1 MRLRVFFCL
10 KQGEYTNMNKEIKI
24 ADYPCGSG
32 KTTRMIENFKE
43 DRKYLV
49 ILPMLTEVTR
59 VVEGSKDIEFVQP
72 HANDNEQ
79 GTKTSSLEAQLLLG
93 NNIAT
98 THEMYERLVP
108 MVKAGLLDDYDIIID
123 EVPKVVEMVTSKSKT
138 SIQEFYL
145 DTGYMDVDATT
156 GLVRPTMKWWQNRDD
171 VSDTLSPKILNFA
184 ETGCLYLQEGKMFIW
199 ALPQSILTAGRSVTV
214 MTYKSE
220 GSMLLAYLRKLELS
234 YEVSNDNELE
244 EDFRAKAAA
253 LITIEGIPALSKTN
267 FSYTAQVKGMASSS
281 YANKIARSL
290 KNLKERKLV
299 GVDINNI
306 LLTSMKDAWI
316 KAANDNNRDTEDED
330 ETPKKNIKPG
340 VFAKDSRMKDV
351 NWIAN
356 TTRGTNDYMHCS
368 HLIYLYDQNIN
379 FIVAWWLGDSSKA
392 FNDAY
397 ALTELIQWV
406 WRSRVRRGEPITLY
420 LPTLRMRKLFEE
432 WLYD

>member
-1 MRLRVFFCL
+1 
-10 KQGEYTNMNKEIKI
+10 MNKEIKI

-43 DRKYLV
+43 NRKYLV
-49 ILPMLTEVTR
+49 ILPSLSEVDR
-59 VVEGSKDIEFVQP
+59 VMEASKGIKFVQP
-72 HANDNEQ
+72 DENDNAQ
-79 GTKTSSLEAQLLLG
+79 GAKTSSLESQLLLG

-108 MVKAGLLDDYDIIID
+108 MVRDGLLNDYDIIID
-123 EVPKVVEMVTSKSKT
+123 EVPKVVEMVTAKSKT

-220 GSMLLAYLRKLELS
+220 GSMLLAYLRKLELP

-267 FSYTAQVKGMASSS
+267 FSYTAQVKGMSLPS
-281 YANKIARSL
+281 YATKIARSL
-290 KNLKERKLV
+290 KNLRERKLV

-316 KAANDNNRDTEDED
+316 KAANDNNPDTEDED
-330 ETPKKNIKPG
+330 EIPKKNIKPG
-340 VFAKDSRMKDV
+340 VFTKDSRMKDI

-379 FIVAWWLGDSSKA
+379 FIIARWLGDSSKA

-420 LPTLRMRKLFEE
+420 LPSPRMRRLFEE

>member
-1 MRLRVFFCL
+1 
-10 KQGEYTNMNKEIKI
+10 MNKVIKI
-24 ADYPCGSG
+24 EDYPCGSG

-49 ILPMLTEVTR
+49 ILPLLSEVDR
-59 VVEGSKDIEFVQP
+59 VIEASKSIEFVQP
-72 HANDNEQ
+72 DENDNAQ
-79 GTKTSSLEAQLLLG
+79 GTKTSSLESQLLLG

-98 THEMYERLVP
+98 THSMYEKLVP
-108 MVKAGLLDDYDIIID
+108 LIRDGLLDDYDIIID
-123 EVPKVVEMVTSKSKT
+123 EVPEVVKMVTSKSKT

-156 GLVRPTMKWWQNRDD
+156 GLVRPTMKWWHHRDD

-199 ALPQSILTAGRSVTV
+199 ALPQSILNAGRSVTV

-220 GSMLLAYLRKLELS
+220 GSMLLAYLRKLGLPF
-234 YEVSNDNELE
+234 EVSNDNQLE
-244 EDFRAKAAA
+244 ENFRARAAE

-267 FSYTAQVKGMASSS
+267 FSYTAQVKGMSSPS
-281 YANKIARSL
+281 YATKIARSL
-290 KNLKERKLV
+290 KNLRERKLV

-306 LLTSMKDAWI
+306 LLTSKKDAWN
-316 KAANDNNRDTEDED
+316 KAANDNNPNTADED
-330 ETPKKNIKPG
+330 ETPKKNSKPG
-340 VFAKDSRMKDV
+340 VFAKGSRMKDV
-351 NWIAN
+351 NWVAN

-379 FIVAWWLGDSSKA
+379 FIVARWLGDSSQA
-392 FNDAY
+392 FKDAY

-420 LPTLRMRKLFEE
+420 LPSLRMRKLFEA
-432 WLYD
+432 WLND

>member
-1 MRLRVFFCL
+1 
-10 KQGEYTNMNKEIKI
+10 MNKVIKI
-24 ADYPCGSG
+24 EDYPCGSG

-49 ILPMLTEVTR
+49 ILPLLSEVDR
-59 VVEGSKDIEFVQP
+59 VIEASKSIEFVQP
-72 HANDNEQ
+72 DENDNAQ
-79 GTKTSSLEAQLLLG
+79 GTKTSSLESQLLLG

-98 THEMYERLVP
+98 THSMYEKLVP
-108 MVKAGLLDDYDIIID
+108 LIRDGLLDDYDIIID
-123 EVPKVVEMVTSKSKT
+123 EVPEVVKMVTSKSKT

-156 GLVRPTMKWWQNRDD
+156 GLVRPTMKWWHHRDD

-199 ALPQSILTAGRSVTV
+199 ALPQSILNAGRSVTV

-220 GSMLLAYLRKLELS
+220 GSMLLAYLRKIGLPF
-234 YEVSNDNELE
+234 EVSNDNQLE
-244 EDFRAKAAA
+244 ENFRARAAE

-267 FSYTAQVKGMASSS
+267 FSYTAQVKGMSSPS
-281 YANKIARSL
+281 YATKIARSL
-290 KNLKERKLV
+290 KNLRERKLV

-306 LLTSMKDAWI
+306 LLTSKKDAWN
-316 KAANDNNRDTEDED
+316 KAANDNNPNTADED
-330 ETPKKNIKPG
+330 ETPKKNSKPG
-340 VFAKDSRMKDV
+340 VFAKGSRMKDV
-351 NWIAN
+351 NWVAN

-379 FIVAWWLGDSSKA
+379 FIVARWLGDSSQA
-392 FNDAY
+392 FKDAY

-420 LPTLRMRKLFEE
+420 LPSLRMRKLFEA
-432 WLYD
+432 WLND

>member
-1 MRLRVFFCL
+1 
-10 KQGEYTNMNKEIKI
+10 
-24 ADYPCGSG
+24 
-32 KTTRMIENFKE
+32 MIENFKE

-49 ILPMLTEVTR
+49 ILPLLSEVDR
-59 VVEGSKDIEFVQP
+59 VIEASKSIEFVQP
-72 HANDNEQ
+72 DENDNAQ
-79 GTKTSSLEAQLLLG
+79 GTKTSSLESQLLLG

-98 THEMYERLVP
+98 THSMYEKLVP
-108 MVKAGLLDDYDIIID
+108 LIRDGLLDDYDIIID
-123 EVPKVVEMVTSKSKT
+123 EVPEVVKMVTSKSKT

-156 GLVRPTMKWWQNRDD
+156 GLVRPTMKWWHHRDD

-199 ALPQSILTAGRSVTV
+199 ALPQSILNAGRSVTV

-220 GSMLLAYLRKLELS
+220 GSMLLAYLRKIGLPF
-234 YEVSNDNELE
+234 EVSNDNQLE
-244 EDFRAKAAA
+244 ENFRARAAE

-267 FSYTAQVKGMASSS
+267 FSYTAQVKGMSSPS
-281 YANKIARSL
+281 YATKIARSL
-290 KNLKERKLV
+290 KNLRERKLV

-306 LLTSMKDAWI
+306 LLTSKKDAWN
-316 KAANDNNRDTEDED
+316 KAANDNNPNTADED
-330 ETPKKNIKPG
+330 ETPKKNSKPG
-340 VFAKDSRMKDV
+340 VFAKGSRMKDV
-351 NWIAN
+351 NWVAN

-379 FIVAWWLGDSSKA
+379 FIVARWLGDSSQA
-392 FNDAY
+392 FKDAY

-420 LPTLRMRKLFEE
+420 LPSLRMRKLFEA
-432 WLYD
+432 WLND

>member
-1 MRLRVFFCL
+1 
-10 KQGEYTNMNKEIKI
+10 MNKVIKI
-24 ADYPCGSG
+24 EDYPCGSG

-49 ILPMLTEVTR
+49 ILPLLSEVDR
-59 VVEGSKDIEFVQP
+59 VIEASKSIEFVQP
-72 HANDNEQ
+72 DENDNAQ
-79 GTKTSSLEAQLLLG
+79 GTKTSSLESQLLLG

-98 THEMYERLVP
+98 THSMYEKLVP
-108 MVKAGLLDDYDIIID
+108 LIRDGLLDDYDIIID
-123 EVPKVVEMVTSKSKT
+123 EVPEVVKMVTSKSKT

-156 GLVRPTMKWWQNRDD
+156 GLVRPTMKWWHHRDD

-199 ALPQSILTAGRSVTV
+199 ALPQSILNAGRSVTV

-220 GSMLLAYLRKLELS
+220 GSMLLAYLRKLGLPF
-234 YEVSNDNELE
+234 EVSNDNQLE
-244 EDFRAKAAA
+244 ENFRARAAE

-267 FSYTAQVKGMASSS
+267 FSYTAQVKGMSSPS
-281 YANKIARSL
+281 YATKIARSL
-290 KNLKERKLV
+290 KNLRERKLV

-306 LLTSMKDAWI
+306 LLTSKKDAWN
-316 KAANDNNRDTEDED
+316 KAANDNNPNTADED
-330 ETPKKNIKPG
+330 ETPKKNSKPG
-340 VFAKDSRMKDV
+340 VFTKGSRMKDV
-351 NWIAN
+351 NWVAN

-379 FIVAWWLGDSSKA
+379 FIVARWLGDSSQA
-392 FNDAY
+392 FKDAY

-420 LPTLRMRKLFEE
+420 LPSLRMRKLFEA
-432 WLYD
+432 WLND

>member
-1 MRLRVFFCL
+1 
-10 KQGEYTNMNKEIKI
+10 MNKVIKI
-24 ADYPCGSG
+24 EDYPCGSG

-49 ILPMLTEVTR
+49 ILPLLSEVDR
-59 VVEGSKDIEFVQP
+59 VIEASKSIEFVLP
-72 HANDNEQ
+72 DENDNAQ
-79 GTKTSSLEAQLLLG
+79 GTKTSSLESQLLLG

-98 THEMYERLVP
+98 THSMYEKLVP
-108 MVKAGLLDDYDIIID
+108 LIRDGLLDDYDIIID
-123 EVPKVVEMVTSKSKT
+123 EVPEVVKMVTSKSKT

-156 GLVRPTMKWWQNRDD
+156 GLVRPTMKWWHHRDD

-199 ALPQSILTAGRSVTV
+199 ALPQSILNAGRSVTV

-220 GSMLLAYLRKLELS
+220 GSMLLAYLRKLGLPF
-234 YEVSNDNELE
+234 EVSNDNQLE
-244 EDFRAKAAA
+244 ENFRARAAE

-267 FSYTAQVKGMASSS
+267 FSYTAQVKGMSSPS
-281 YANKIARSL
+281 YATKIARSL
-290 KNLKERKLV
+290 KNLRERKLV

-306 LLTSMKDAWI
+306 LLTSKKDAWN
-316 KAANDNNRDTEDED
+316 KAANDNNPNTADED
-330 ETPKKNIKPG
+330 ETPKKNSKPG
-340 VFAKDSRMKDV
+340 VFTKGSRMKDV
-351 NWIAN
+351 NWVAN

-379 FIVAWWLGDSSKA
+379 FIVARWLGDSSQA
-392 FNDAY
+392 FKDAY

-420 LPTLRMRKLFEE
+420 LPSLRMRKLFEA
-432 WLYD
+432 WLND

>member
-1 MRLRVFFCL
+1 
-10 KQGEYTNMNKEIKI
+10 
-24 ADYPCGSG
+24 
-32 KTTRMIENFKE
+32 
-43 DRKYLV
+43 
-49 ILPMLTEVTR
+49 
-59 VVEGSKDIEFVQP
+59 
-72 HANDNEQ
+72 
-79 GTKTSSLEAQLLLG
+79 
-93 NNIAT
+93 
-98 THEMYERLVP
+98 MYERLVP
-108 MVKAGLLDDYDIIID
+108 MVRDGLLDDYDIIID

-145 DTGYMDVDATT
+145 DAGYMDVDATT

-171 VSDTLSPKILNFA
+171 VSDTLSPQILTFA

-220 GSMLLAYLRKLELS
+220 GSMLLAYLRKLGLP
-234 YEVSNDNELE
+234 YEVSNDNDLE
-244 EDFRAKAAA
+244 EDFRAKAAK
-253 LITIEGIPALSKTN
+253 LVTVEDIPALSKTN
-267 FSYTAQVKGMASSS
+267 FSFTGQVKGMASSS

-306 LLTSMKDAWI
+306 LLTSVKDAWI

-340 VFAKDSRMKDV
+340 VFAKDSRMKNV

-379 FIVAWWLGDSSKA
+379 FIVARWLGDSSRA

-420 LPTLRMRKLFEE
+420 LPSPRMRRLFEE
-432 WLYD
+432 WLVS